1 MAFIFILYTIVTF
14 LVLVVIY
21 LIIDYYQKKRSQ
33 LDYPRKLQLELNK
46 KIQIQKEQQMKLTI
60 LWKTQKNIE
69 ERVVQID
76 EYLKNLLE
84 IPMDSEF
91 DKHSAQVME
100 LNTRF
105 TIDQINKSMN
115 FIQEMKSQENK

>member
-69 ERVVQID
+69 ERVIQID
-76 EYLKNLLE
+76 EYLKNLIE
-84 IPMDSEF
+84 IPMKSDF
-91 DKHSAQVME
+91 DKHSVQIME

-105 TIDQINKSMN
+105 TIDQINKSMH
-115 FIQEMKSQENK
+115 FIQQMKSHEIK

>member
-1 MAFIFILYTIVTF
+1 MAFIFILYT
-14 LVLVVIY
+14 LVILLILIVIY
-21 LIIDYYQKKRSQ
+21 LIVEYYQMKRS
-33 LDYPRKLQLELNK
+33 LLETPRKLLLDLNEK
-46 KIQIQKEQQMKLTI
+46 IKIQEEQQMKLTI

-84 IPMDSEF
+84 IPMDSDF